1 MTDAA
6 EPSAAPPDP
15 APPADASTE
24 ASTEAPTEATT
35 EPTTEPPA
43 ARAAPSRG
51 AVVVAAVAAV
61 ALVAA
66 FVAWIALTP
75 LPGAPRP
82 EPWLT
87 VQAAGYQVEVPS
99 PPTSNTVA
107 FGAGHVTT
115 SVEGA
120 NAFTVIWIPT
130 PGGVDPTVV
139 MSRFLQ
145 ALGREPATLT
155 LTKPGLTGPFPSADV
170 VARLPSAYLHGRIL
184 VVARRTY
191 LVAEITP
198 GEAVP
203 KDLTRLLTGF
213 DPDPTAS

>member
-6 EPSAAPPDP
+6 ETSAAPPEPRP
-15 APPADASTE
+15 AEPSTDLP
-24 ASTEAPTEATT
+24 S
-35 EPTTEPPA
+35 EPPA
-43 ARAAPSRG
+43 GALAEPSARPDPTRAAHTRG

-75 LPGAPRP
+75 LPGAPHP

-87 VQAAGYQVEVPS
+87 VQAGGYQVEVPS

-145 ALGREPATLT
+145 AIGREPATLT

-170 VARLPSAYLHGRIL
+170 AARLPSAYLHGRIL

>member
-1 MTDAA
+1 MADAA
-6 EPSAAPPDP
+6 KTSAAPPDP
-15 APPADASTE
+15 PPAH
-24 ASTEAPTEATT
+24 
-35 EPTTEPPA
+35 PTTDVPAEPPA
-43 ARAAPSRG
+43 GPDVTRAAPSRG
-51 AVVVAAVAAV
+51 AVAAAVVAAV

-75 LPGAPRP
+75 LPGTPRP

-87 VQAAGYQVEVPS
+87 VQAGGYQVEVPS

-115 SVEGA
+115 SVAGA

-139 MSRFLQ
+139 MSRLLQ
-145 ALGREPATLT
+145 ALGREPATMT

-170 VARLPSAYLHGRIL
+170 AARLPSAYLHGRVL

-191 LVAEITP
+191 LVAELTP

-203 KDLTRLLTGF
+203 KDLTRLLAGF

>member
-1 MTDAA
+1 MTA
-6 EPSAAPPDP
+6 EPEIATVPPDP
-15 APPADASTE
+15 PPADA
-24 ASTEAPTEATT
+24 PTD
-35 EPTTEPPA
+35 PPA
-43 ARAAPSRG
+43 GPGPTRAAHSRG
-51 AVVVAAVAAV
+51 AVVVAAVAGV
-61 ALVAA
+61 ALIAA
-66 FVAWIALTP
+66 FVAWIASTP
-75 LPGAPRP
+75 LPGTPRP

-87 VQAAGYQVEVPS
+87 VQAGGYHVELPA

-115 SVEGA
+115 SVEGP

-130 PGGVDPTVV
+130 QGGVDPTMV
-139 MSRFLQ
+139 MSRVLQ
-145 ALGREPATLT
+145 ALSREPATLT
-155 LTKPGLTGPFPSADV
+155 LTRPGLTGPFPSADV
-170 VARLPSAYLHGRIL
+170 AARLPSAYLHGRLL

-203 KDLTRLLTGF
+203 KDLTRLLAGF

>member
-6 EPSAAPPDP
+6 ETSAAPPDP
-15 APPADASTE
+15 PPAESSTE
-24 ASTEAPTEATT
+24 ASTESSTGQGA
-35 EPTTEPPA
+35 EPPA
-43 ARAAPSRG
+43 GADARRAGPGRG
-51 AVVVAAVAAV
+51 AVVVAAVAVV
-61 ALVAA
+61 ALVAG

-75 LPGAPRP
+75 LPGSPRP

-87 VQAAGYQVEVPS
+87 VQAAGYQVDVPS

-139 MSRFLQ
+139 LSRFLQ
-145 ALGREPATLT
+145 ALGREPATLM

-170 VARLPSAYLHGRIL
+170 AARLPSAYLHGRIL

-191 LVAEITP
+191 LVAEMTP

-213 DPDPTAS
+213 DPDPAAS

>member
-1 MTDAA
+1 MADAA
-6 EPSAAPPDP
+6 KTAAAPPDP
-15 APPADASTE
+15 PPA
-24 ASTEAPTEATT
+24 
-35 EPTTEPPA
+35 EPTTDGPAEPPA
-43 ARAAPSRG
+43 GPAVARAAHSRS
-51 AVVVAAVAAV
+51 AVVAAVVAAV

-66 FVAWIALTP
+66 FVAWIAVTP
-75 LPGAPRP
+75 LPGSPRLA
-82 EPWLT
+82 PWLT

-139 MSRFLQ
+139 MSRLLQ
-145 ALGREPATLT
+145 ALGREPATMT

-170 VARLPSAYLHGRIL
+170 AARLPSAYLHGRVL

-191 LVAEITP
+191 LVAELTP

-203 KDLTRLLTGF
+203 KDLTRLLAGF

>member
-1 MTDAA
+1 MTEAA
-6 EPSAAPPDP
+6 EIAGP
-15 APPADASTE
+15 APPPTDPPTGPDAIRV
-24 ASTEAPTEATT
+24 AH
-35 EPTTEPPA
+35 
-43 ARAAPSRG
+43 SRG
-51 AVVVAAVAAV
+51 AVVVAAIAV
-61 ALVAA
+61 GALLTA

-75 LPGAPRP
+75 LPKTPRP

-87 VQAAGYQVEVPS
+87 VQAGGYQVEMPS
-99 PPTSNTVA
+99 PPTSNSVA
-107 FGAGHVTT
+107 FGAGHVST
-115 SVEGA
+115 SVEGV

-139 MSRFLQ
+139 MSRLLQ

-170 VARLPSAYLHGRIL
+170 AARLPSAYLHGRVL